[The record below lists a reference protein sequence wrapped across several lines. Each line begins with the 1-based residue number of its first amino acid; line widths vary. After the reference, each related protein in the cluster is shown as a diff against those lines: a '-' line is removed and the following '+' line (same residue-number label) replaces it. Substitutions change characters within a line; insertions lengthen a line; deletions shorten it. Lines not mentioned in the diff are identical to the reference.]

1 MPLINCEVNIFLTWA
16 STCAIT
22 YSTVA
27 EGFAITDAKL
37 YVPVVTLFTQDKAKL
52 LQQLK
57 SGFKRTTNWNKY
69 QSDPKSICTRL
80 VLKSPSW
87 SKFASSK

>member
-37 YVPVVTLFTQDKAKL
+37 YVPVVTLFTQDKT
-52 LQQLK
+52 
-57 SGFKRTTNWNKY
+57 S
-69 QSDPKSICTRL
+69 
-80 VLKSPSW
+80 
-87 SKFASSK
+87 